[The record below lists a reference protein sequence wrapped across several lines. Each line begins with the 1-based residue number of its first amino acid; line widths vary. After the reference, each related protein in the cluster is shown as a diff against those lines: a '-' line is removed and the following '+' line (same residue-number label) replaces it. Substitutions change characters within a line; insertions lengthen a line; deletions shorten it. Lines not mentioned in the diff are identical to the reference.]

1 MEASQVSFAEISF
14 RAFQQAKGVKTA
26 AASWRGAPVEF
37 LLRHEEFF
45 LAPFGAS
52 AYEKP
57 DATRLNLEVEITNS
71 PLLQIMQE
79 AEQAIM
85 KKAHADGVFEG
96 SLEDAVKN
104 FKSSICFSESIRS
117 TVSASKSTPLGSV
130 PVASSKPLRKSE

>member
-1 MEASQVSFAEISF
+1 MEASKVSFADISF

-37 LLRHEEFF
+37 LLSHEEFF

-79 AEQAIM
+79 AEQDIT
-85 KKAHADGVFEG
+85 KKSARRWCLRRHLRRRRQKLQEFNLLQRKVF
-96 SLEDAVKN
+96 AVPPPLQDQHRWAPCL
-104 FKSSICFSESIRS
+104 SHLRS
-117 TVSASKSTPLGSV
+117 A
-130 PVASSKPLRKSE
+130 